1 MSVFF
6 GNEQRSASSL
16 DGVLGGGFSSDG
28 GLRSGSM
35 KSALR
40 VVPVYSATSLIAD
53 SLAVTPIS
61 GFQHTPSG
69 GRASMQKQPGL
80 VNNPNPNLLGTRIDW
95 IHQCV
100 TSLKLRG
107 NAYGTIVDFDSFG
120 ASKVQW
126 LSPDS
131 VYVDESG
138 PRPVYIHNGKELEYS
153 SVVHIADYVLP
164 GSVVG
169 LSPIEQFR
177 QQLDMARSAQDFGT
191 NVFRR
196 SGVPSGHLKNNAK
209 KLSAMESGVVKS
221 RFKSS
226 VSNGD
231 VFVSGNDW
239 DYTKLSLSMA
249 DVQFLESIKATA
261 NQIAAIYKV
270 PPEEIGGDSGSS
282 LKYTTEELNQQKF
295 IRRAL
300 QPTAVRL
307 EHHLN
312 RLLNPGLYVK
322 FNLNASARGD
332 LKSRMDAYKVG
343 LEIGAYTL
351 DQVREFEDFEML
363 TAVEAEQW
371 QAWFGKQSIKGM
383 LGGSES
389 DGVPTDAQTA
399 RQLAELIQ
407 KIYLGVGKVLTIS
420 EARDIINQA
429 GGNLGKDITELLNGG
444 TSNA

>member
-6 GNEQRSASSL
+6 GNEQRSGSL
-16 DGVLGGGFSSDG
+16 DGVLGSGFSTDG
-28 GLRSGSM
+28 GLRSSSM

-53 SLAVTPIS
+53 SLAVTPLA
-61 GFQHTPSG
+61 GYQETPSG
-69 GRASMQKQPGL
+69 GKASMPKQPGL
-80 VNNPNPNLLGTRIDW
+80 VLNPNPNLLGTRIDW

-100 TSLKLRG
+100 TSVKLRG
-107 NAYGTIVDFDSFG
+107 NAYGTIVDYDSFG

-126 LSPDS
+126 LNPDS

-138 PRPVYIHNGKELEYS
+138 PLPVYIHNGKELEYA
-153 SVVHIADYVLP
+153 SVVHIAEYVVP

-169 LSPIEQFR
+169 LSPIELFR

-196 SGVPSGHLKNNAK
+196 SGVPSGHLKNTTK
-209 KLSAMESGVVKS
+209 QLSAMEAGVVKS

-226 VSNGD
+226 VTNGD

-239 DYTKLSLSMA
+239 DYSKLSLSMA
-249 DVQFLESIKATA
+249 DVQFLDSIKATA

-351 DQVREFEDFEML
+351 EQVREFEDFEML
-363 TAVEAEQW
+363 TKEETEQW
-371 QAWFGKQSIKGM
+371 QLWFGQVKKLQNG
-383 LGGSES
+383 GGS
-389 DGVPTDAQTA
+389 GA
-399 RQLAELIQ
+399 
-407 KIYLGVGKVLTIS
+407 
-420 EARDIINQA
+420 
-429 GGNLGKDITELLNGG
+429 
-444 TSNA
+444 

>member
-1 MSVFF
+1 MSLFF
-6 GNEQRSASSL
+6 RNEERSMGSSL
-16 DGVLGGGFSSDG
+16 DGVIGGSFATGAGLGSKG
-28 GLRSGSM
+28 M

-40 VVPVYSATSLIAD
+40 VVPVYAATSLIAD

-61 GFQHTPSG
+61 AFEQSKTG
-69 GRASMQKQPGL
+69 GRSGLPVQPGL
-80 VNNPNPNLLGTRIDW
+80 VTNPNPNLLGTRVDW

-107 NAYGTIVDFDSFG
+107 NAYGTIIDYDRFG

-126 LSPDS
+126 LHPDS
-131 VYVDESG
+131 VRVDESKAI
-138 PRPVYIHNGKELEYS
+138 PQYIHNGKVLEYA

-169 LSPIEQFR
+169 LSPIEQF
-177 QQLDMARSAQDFGT
+177 QVQLDMAQSAQQFGT
-191 NVFRR
+191 NVYRR
-196 SGVPSGHLKNNAK
+196 SGVPSGHLKNTAQ
-209 KLSAMESGVVKS
+209 KLSAMESSVVKS

-226 VSNGD
+226 VANGD

-239 DYTKLSLSMA
+239 DYNKLGLTMA

-282 LKYTTEELNQQKF
+282 LKYTTEELNQLKF
-295 IRRAL
+295 SRRAL

-322 FNLNASARGD
+322 FNLNANVRGD
-332 LKSRMDAYKVG
+332 LKSRMDAYEVG
-343 LEIGAYTL
+343 LRIGAYTL
-351 DQVREFEDFEML
+351 EQVRDFEDFEML
-363 TAVEAEQW
+363 TPTEVDQW
-371 QAWFGKQSIKGM
+371 QSWFGKQSMKGI
-383 LGGSES
+383 LGGGAS
-389 DGVPTDAQTA
+389 DGPTTGETA

-429 GGNLGKDITELLNGG
+429 GGNLGTDITELLNGG

>member
-1 MSVFF
+1 MSLFF
-6 GNEQRSASSL
+6 RNEERSGGSGI
-16 DGVLGGGFSSDG
+16 DGVLGDSFASGG
-28 GLRSGSM
+28 GLGSRGM

-40 VVPVYSATSLIAD
+40 VVPVFAATSLIAD

-61 GFQHTPSG
+61 GFELTKTGTRSALDQ
-69 GRASMQKQPGL
+69 QPGL
-80 VNNPNPNLLGTRIDW
+80 VTNPNPNLLGTRVDW

-107 NAYGTIVDFDSFG
+107 NAYGTIIDYDRYG

-126 LSPDS
+126 LHPDS
-131 VYVDESG
+131 VTVDESKAL
-138 PRPVYIHNGKELEYS
+138 PVYVHNGKVLEYS

-164 GSVVG
+164 GSIVG

-177 QQLDMARSAQDFGT
+177 AQIEMAQTAQQFGT
-191 NVFRR
+191 NVYRR
-196 SGVPSGHLKNNAK
+196 QGVPSGHLKNTTQ
-209 KLSAMESGVVKS
+209 KLSALESGVVKS

-226 VSNGD
+226 VANGD

-239 DYTKLSLSMA
+239 DYNKIGLSMA

-282 LKYTTEELNQQKF
+282 LKYTTEELNQLKF
-295 IRRAL
+295 SRRAL

-322 FNLNASARGD
+322 FNLNANVRGD

-351 DQVREFEDFEML
+351 EQVRDFEDFEML
-363 TAVEAEQW
+363 TPSEIEQW
-371 QAWFGKQSIKGM
+371 QLWFGNVKKLQNG
-383 LGGSES
+383 GGS
-389 DGVPTDAQTA
+389 GA
-399 RQLAELIQ
+399 
-407 KIYLGVGKVLTIS
+407 
-420 EARDIINQA
+420 
-429 GGNLGKDITELLNGG
+429 
-444 TSNA
+444 